1 MKKFMV
7 PAIAVAAIVGSAFG
21 YSQLGNTPQ
30 QSSVTSANIEALSEV
45 EGSAEIEY
53 DKNCVE
59 KEGGACVLDTGPIEW
74 DNEPYTED

>member
-21 YSQLGNTPQ
+21 YSQLGNTSQ

-45 EGSAEIEY
+45 EEIFGIEY
-53 DKNCVE
+53 DKGCVSDPDE
-59 KEGGACVLDTGPIEW
+59 SCVPNKGPILEH
-74 DNEPYTED
+74 NRAEN